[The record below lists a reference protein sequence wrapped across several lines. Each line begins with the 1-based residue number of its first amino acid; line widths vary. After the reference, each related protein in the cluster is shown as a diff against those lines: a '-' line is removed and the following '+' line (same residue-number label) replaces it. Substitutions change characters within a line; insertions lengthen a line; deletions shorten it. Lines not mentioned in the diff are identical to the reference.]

1 MLQVHT
7 GQYVAAIHNK
17 WYVTVALDG
26 ENKDICF
33 DFILKKI
40 NNVFLFANKPTF
52 WHSIMKFS

>member
-26 ENKDICF
+26 ENICF

-40 NNVFLFANKPTF
+40 NNIFVNVALILL
-52 WHSIMKFS
+52 HIG

>member
-17 WYVTVALDG
+17 WYITVALDG
-26 ENKDICF
+26 GNKDICF

-40 NNVFLFANKPTF
+40 NNIFLNVALTLL
-52 WHSIMKFS
+52 HIG